1 MTTKIENV
9 RLWTGEKEYPRGC
22 LIIENGR
29 VRYAGDSDGA
39 PKELRADRA
48 IDGRGGMLIPAFY
61 NAHCHAAMVL
71 MRGAGSD
78 RPLMDWLGVVN
89 PIEDRLDDEAVYAG
103 SMVACMEMLR
113 RGCVCFNDMYMF
125 MDATAAAVRDSG
137 IRALLGRGIVAEDRL
152 EENIRLFEDWDGKAD
167 GRIHVAI
174 APYAEYGV
182 TEELFRKCVDEA
194 ERLGASLHTH
204 ASETA
209 GEVQACRERHGGRSP
224 IRLMDDCGLFDR
236 HCVAAHCVHVD
247 DEEIALLARKGVYVA
262 HNPASNMKLGSGI
275 APIEKMRRAGVRLCL
290 GTDGA
295 ASNNGLDMIA
305 DMRLMTLLQ
314 KGALQDATAMDA
326 ETSLAIATRGGAL
339 ACGIEDAGLLK
350 EGFLADCVLLR
361 AEDENLWPVYD
372 VPSAVVYAAQ
382 GLNTEWTMVGGE
394 IVYRDGEF
402 PLFDA
407 EEILRQARAASQRLL
422 QA

>member
-1 MTTKIENV
+1 MITKIENV
-9 RLWTGEKEYPRGC
+9 RLWTGEREYKNGCLVADGDRIRFAGDTQAAPRGMRTD
-22 LIIENGR
+22 R
-29 VRYAGDSDGA
+29 V
-39 PKELRADRA
+39 

-89 PIEDRLDDEAVYAG
+89 PIEDRLDEEAVYAG
-103 SMVACMEMLR
+103 SMIACMEMLR
-113 RGCVCFNDMYMF
+113 RGCVCFNDMYFF
-125 MDATAAAVRDSG
+125 MHATAAAVRDSG
-137 IRALLGRGIVAEDRL
+137 MRALLGRGVVSDDRL
-152 EENIRLFEDWDGKAD
+152 EENVRLFEDWDGKAG

-182 TEELFRKCVDEA
+182 TEELFRKCVDA
-194 ERLGASLHTH
+194 ADRLGAILHTH
-204 ASETA
+204 ACETA
-209 GEVQACRERHGGRSP
+209 GEVEACRERHGGRSP
-224 IRLMDDCGLFDR
+224 IRLMDDLGLFDR

-262 HNPASNMKLGSGI
+262 HNPASNLKLGSGI
-275 APIEKMRRAGVRLCL
+275 APVEKMRRAGVRLCL

-295 ASNNGLDMIA
+295 ASNNGLDMLA
-305 DMRLMTLLQ
+305 DLRLMTLLQ
-314 KGALQDATAMDA
+314 KGSLQDAAAMDA
-326 ETSLAIATRGGAL
+326 AASLSIATRGGAL

-361 AEDENLWPVYD
+361 AEDENLWPVFD

-394 IVYRDGEF
+394 IVYRDGRF

-407 EEILRQARAASQRLL
+407 GDIMRRASAASRKLL
-422 QA
+422 EM